1 MNTFGN
7 QDFPNRPSAGPRP
20 GPFDR
25 RSFLAYF
32 SGLGLSSTL
41 LPGVLWAQASK
52 KGANAVTVA
61 SIKEAEKLAGLEF
74 TDDEREMMTRG
85 VNSLKK
91 SLEQLRSIP
100 ISNATP
106 PALHFNPLLPGETV
120 NTDQQTIVF
129 GDTPKVERPA
139 NLEDVAFW
147 PVTHLGAL
155 LRAQGITSVEL
166 TEMYLARLRRF
177 DEQLHCVVT
186 FTDELAMRQAK
197 RADDELAAGKDRG
210 PLHGIPWGA
219 KDLLATRGYPTTW
232 GAAPFKDQVID
243 MDAAVVERLDAAGA
257 VLIAKLTLGA
267 LAMGDY
273 WYKDRTRNPWN
284 AERGSSGSSAGPAS
298 ATAAG
303 LVGFSIG
310 SETLGSIVSP
320 CTACGVTGLRPTY
333 GRVSRH
339 GAMALSWSMDKLGPM
354 CRTAEDCALVFDA
367 IRGADGRDVTLIDA
381 AFNYDANIDMGELRV
396 GYAEDTFTDR
406 AMTNGNGAATLETL
420 RSLGA
425 NPIPMALPDMPT
437 RPLGIILDAEAAA
450 AFDDLTRSGQD
461 DALTRQGASAWPNAF
476 RTARFIPAVEY
487 IQANRART
495 LLMEAMR
502 PLFEEVDVYIAP
514 PWGGSNLLIT
524 NLTGHPSVVLPNGFT
539 DKGMPTSMT
548 FMANLFDEA
557 RLLAFARAFQN
568 ATVHHRAHPP
578 LSV

>member
-1 MNTFGN
+1 MNLPDN
-7 QDFPNRPSAGPRP
+7 SVHPNTPCR

-52 KGANAVTVA
+52 EGANAVTIA

-74 TDDEREMMTRG
+74 TDDEREMMARG

-91 SLEQLRSIP
+91 SFEELRSIP

-120 NTDQQTIVF
+120 DTDQKAIVL
-129 GDTPKVERPA
+129 GDTPAVERPA

-155 LRAQGITSVEL
+155 LRARAATSVEL

-177 DEQLHCVVT
+177 DEQLHCVVS

-197 RADDELAAGKDRG
+197 RADEELAAGKDRG

-219 KDLLATRGYPTTW
+219 KDLLAARGYPTTW

-243 MDAAVVERLDAAGA
+243 MDATVIERLNAAGA

-273 WYKDRTRNPWN
+273 WYEDRTRNPWN
-284 AERGSSGSSAGPAS
+284 TERGSSGSSAGPAS

-320 CTACGVTGLRPTY
+320 CTTCGVTGLRPTY

-367 IRGADGRDVTLIDA
+367 IRGPDGSDATLVDA
-381 AFNYDANIDMGELRV
+381 AFNFDANINMSGLRV
-396 GYAEDTFTDR
+396 GYVEDAFTDR
-406 AMTNGNGAATLETL
+406 AMTNGNGAATLEAL
-420 RSLGA
+420 RSLG
-425 NPIPMALPDMPT
+425 IKLVPMAMPDMPT
-437 RPLGIILDAEAAA
+437 KPLGIILDAEAAA
-450 AFDDLTRSGQD
+450 AFDELTRSGQD

-502 PLFEEVDVYIAP
+502 TVFEEVDIYVAP

-539 DKGMPTSMT
+539 DKGLPTGMT
-548 FMANLFDEA
+548 FMANLFDEG
-557 RLLAFARAFQN
+557 RLLAFASAFQN
-568 ATVHHRAHPP
+568 ATVHHRAHPQ
-578 LSV
+578 LSA